1 MIKKDTFQQD
11 NNTFWKKAFFA
22 NQKREPPLLHTRPNV
37 TKQHQEKIGDAGALW
52 LKLLFQ
58 GKITAQNNDDKL
70 RIYKLGVVVYEIPL
84 PFLEQKTVIGRH
96 PNADLQLESPKLALY
111 HAAIL
116 NNNEKFYIES
126 LDNNNGILIKNKKL
140 KLKTPVQIHDG
151 MQIDI
156 PGYRLEF
163 SIANT
168 TGAIDDDAFEANELN
183 DIPDFSIK
191 HHPIHY

>member
-1 MIKKDTFQQD
+1 M
-11 NNTFWKKAFFA
+11 
-22 NQKREPPLLHTRPNV
+22 
-37 TKQHQEKIGDAGALW
+37 
-52 LKLLFQ
+52 
-58 GKITAQNNDDKL
+58 
-70 RIYKLGVVVYEIPL
+70 

-183 DIPDFSIK
+183 DIPDFFYKTPPNSLLTNLIEDLKHIK
-191 HHPIHY
+191 IWDGGITVSTYHARNLAGYGAFY